1 MMNLTIL
8 SKCKQETPLRYRID
22 GKEFILLNL
31 EVPLTSKQP
40 VPEDSIGAQATL
52 NMGYKQFMQSK

>member
-1 MMNLTIL
+1 V
-8 SKCKQETPLRYRID
+8 SRID
-22 GKEFILLNL
+22 DNEYILLNL

-40 VPEDSIGAQATL
+40 TSDDSIGSFATI